1 MTTPNFKL
9 ENGYALVTV
18 DNDQVVIENIKVYEQ
33 RKGTGRQLIE
43 MVKDYARELGLPIGL
58 YAEPQ
63 DDTISEDDLKAFYYS
78 CGFELDPNDCDGK
91 LFIYN

>member
-9 ENGYALVTV
+9 ENGYAIVSIQ
-18 DNDQVVIENIKVYEQ
+18 NNEVVIEMIKVYQQ

-43 MVKDYARELGLPIGL
+43 MVKDYANQLNLPIGL

-63 DDTISEDDLKAFYYS
+63 DETITEDELKEFYYS
-78 CGFELDPNDCDGK
+78 CGFKLDPDDCDRK
-91 LFIYN
+91 LFIYY

>member
-1 MTTPNFKL
+1 MKTPNFKL

-18 DNDQVVIENIKVYEQ
+18 DNVDNNEVVIENIKVYEQ

-58 YAEPQ
+58 YAEPSRNFLRR
-63 DDTISEDDLKAFYYS
+63 TEPF
-78 CGFELDPNDCDGK
+78 C
-91 LFIYN
+91 FIFVG

>member
-1 MTTPNFKL
+1 MTAPKFELK
-9 ENGYALVTV
+9 NGYALVTV
-18 DNDQVVIENIKVYEQ
+18 DNDEIVIENIKVYEQ

-43 MVKDYARELGLPIGL
+43 MVKEYARELGLPIGL

-63 DDTISEDDLKAFYYS
+63 DETISEYDLKDFYYS

>member
-9 ENGYALVTV
+9 ENGYAIVSIQ
-18 DNDQVVIENIKVYEQ
+18 NNEVVIEMIKVYEQ

-43 MVKDYARELGLPIGL
+43 MVKDYANQLNLPIGL

-63 DDTISEDDLKAFYYS
+63 DETITEDELKEFYYS
-78 CGFELDPNDCDGK
+78 CGFELDPDDCDRK
-91 LFIYN
+91 LFIYY